1 MGRRQNAELLD
12 SDVEG
17 MLEDLAAFGYSAAQI
32 EKARADMQTA
42 PIAPSAYDVHPDN
55 VFAVRLFLAMQSQWH
70 WVPLSTWSTAQIR
83 AMGLKYEVLEL
94 TARLED
100 LGEIATDDFRRI
112 RFMEAEAMH
121 AWSEA
126 RP

>member
-1 MGRRQNAELLD
+1 
-12 SDVEG
+12 
-17 MLEDLAAFGYSAAQI
+17 MLQDLADFGYPPEEI
-32 EKARADMQTA
+32 EKARADLRTMPVAPTA
-42 PIAPSAYDVHPDN
+42 FDVHPDN
-55 VFAVRLFLAMQSQWH
+55 VFAVRLFQALQSQWH
-70 WVPLSTWSTAQIR
+70 WVSLSTWSTAEIR

-94 TARLED
+94 TARLEG